1 MLVEVLSV
9 YLPEKHVLK
18 SYSNNTIRDHQKNM
32 KSQKKQQHNND
43 SLREQI
49 LTKIAASNLLSE
61 EEHAYLAE
69 RLQRQYGLL
78 WENRPEDVETRLR
91 AELPVLQEV
100 PERRILPRLDDSQ
113 PNLYEQSP
121 NTAPNHILIE
131 GDNLHALST
140 LAFTHE
146 GKVDVIYI
154 DPPYNTGNKDF
165 RYNDRFVEKED
176 AYRHSAWLGFMHRRL
191 TLAHRL
197 LKDTGVI
204 FISIDDNEQA
214 QLKLLCDE
222 VFGEGNFIK
231 IFSWVKTETPSNL
244 SNKAKEKVEFV
255 ICYEKLRNNIR
266 FQGLQKNSSSDN
278 PMMKHQNTEKILTF
292 APKTLNI
299 KIKEQSM
306 KSGVYGTDKYDI
318 ELLDDLEI
326 ADGTNSNQVSFK
338 GKFIWT
344 QTNLEEELSKGT
356 ILTIKTKTMI
366 LSYEKTSYKPEVP
379 PNLIDRTSGVGT
391 NENAESE
398 LIEIGLNTFDYPKP
412 TSLIQYLIGFNGNKY
427 SLILDFFAGS
437 GTTLHAVMAL
447 NAADGGE
454 RQCILVTN
462 NENKIAEE
470 VCYERNRRV
479 IAGYTKPNGEAVAGL
494 SRNALRYYRTEFV
507 GRERTAANREELTR
521 RALDMLCIK
530 ENCYTEATPP
540 EIDKDAMRFF
550 TDGAEGAAML
560 VVLPSDYLDEQFQE
574 AVRFIT
580 SLPERAQKIK
590 VYVFSPSDDPFT
602 EEFEE
607 VLHRVELCAL
617 PEAILR
623 AYREILPDSE
633 EIDEEESGEESEEQ
647 P

>member
-1 MLVEVLSV
+1 M
-9 YLPEKHVLK
+9 P
-18 SYSNNTIRDHQKNM
+18 KN
-32 KSQKKQQHNND
+32 KQRIND

-49 LTKIAASNLLSE
+49 LAKIAASNLLSE

-91 AELPVLQEV
+91 SELPVLQEV
-100 PERRILPRLDDSQ
+100 PERRILPRFDDTQ

-121 NTAPNHILIE
+121 QTAPNHILIE

-222 VFGEGNFIK
+222 VFGEGNFVGNLIWK
-231 IFSWVKTETPSNL
+231 SRQIVDSRNQNNVSTDHEYVLVYGYTEN
-244 SNKAKEKVEFV
+244 V
-255 ICYEKLRNNIR
+255 KLRGKAISRDKYSNPDNDSRGAWMSNSIL
-266 FQGLQKNSSSDN
+266 GLATKENRPNLHYDLIDPATQIAYPCPPNTGWRYSQETMREKIVEKRIVFPKKTDGRPREKKFLAEVSSDFTGFSSVLLEDVGFTL
-278 PMMKHQNTEKILTF
+278 HGTREVREIIDDTQTF
-292 APKTLNI
+292 AFPKPITLVQTI
-299 KIKEQSM
+299 IEQAS
-306 KSGVYGTDKYDI
+306 
-318 ELLDDLEI
+318 
-326 ADGTNSNQVSFK
+326 
-338 GKFIWT
+338 
-344 QTNLEEELSKGT
+344 
-356 ILTIKTKTMI
+356 TKT
-366 LSYEKTSYKPEVP
+366 
-379 PNLIDRTSGVGT
+379 
-391 NENAESE
+391 
-398 LIEIGLNTFDYPKP
+398 
-412 TSLIQYLIGFNGNKY
+412 

-479 IAGYTKPNGEAVAGL
+479 IAGYTKPNGEAVAGFA
-494 SRNALRYYRTEFV
+494 RNALRYYRTEFV
-507 GRERTAANREELTR
+507 GRERTSVNREELTR

-540 EIDKDAMRFF
+540 EMNSASMRFF
-550 TDGAEGAAML
+550 TNDAEGAPILGSSML
-560 VVLPSDYLDEQFQE
+560 VVLPSDYMDEQFQE
-574 AVRFIT
+574 AVRFIA
-580 SLPERAQKIK
+580 SLPERAQRIK
-590 VYVFSPSDDPFT
+590 VYVFSPSDDPFA
-602 EEFEE
+602 EEFDE

-623 AYREILPDSE
+623 AYREILPEQNNVGNE
-633 EIDEEESGEESEEQ
+633 ELDEESEE
-647 P
+647 

>member
-1 MLVEVLSV
+1 
-9 YLPEKHVLK
+9 
-18 SYSNNTIRDHQKNM
+18 M
-32 KSQKKQQHNND
+32 KAQKKHQHKQD

-49 LTKIAASNLLSE
+49 LAKIAASNLLSE

-78 WENRPEDVETRLR
+78 WEHRAEDVETRLR
-91 AELPVLQEV
+91 AELPVLLEV
-100 PERRILPRLDDSQ
+100 PERRILPRFDDAQ
-113 PNLYEQSP
+113 PHLYDAAP

-266 FQGLQKNSSSDN
+266 FQGLQKSSSSDN

-299 KIKEQSM
+299 KIKEQSI
-306 KSGVYGTDKYDI
+306 KSGIYGTEKYDI
-318 ELLDDLEI
+318 ELLNDLEI

-338 GKFIWT
+338 GKFIWK
-344 QTNLEEELSKGT
+344 QANLEEELSKGT

-366 LSYEKTSYKPEVP
+366 LSYEKMSYEPEVP

-412 TSLIQYLIGFNGNKY
+412 TSLIQYLLGFNGNKH

-494 SRNALRYYRTEFV
+494 ARNALRYYRTEFV
-507 GRERTAANREELTR
+507 GRERTSANREELTR

-540 EIDKDAMRFF
+540 EMNSAAMRFF
-550 TDGAEGAAML
+550 TSGTEGSSML
-560 VVLPSDYLDEQFQE
+560 VVLPSDYMDEQFQE
-574 AVRFIT
+574 AVRFIA
-580 SLPERAQKIK
+580 SLPERAQRIK
-590 VYVFSPSDDPFT
+590 VYVFSPSDDPFA
-602 EEFEE
+602 EEFDE

-623 AYREILPDSE
+623 AYREILPEQNNVGNE
-633 EIDEEESGEESEEQ
+633 ELDEESEE
-647 P
+647 